1 MQSLEP
7 EGRGGKASIQVLSV
21 VLGLERSLSVP
32 GQWGCMGDGCTPAKV
47 AARSQPLPAQENRL
61 SVPRS
66 NFSREA
72 PNLDFYV
79 NSLLSRTFCLPP
91 VGYMPR
97 TRPPRHLWVGA
108 LPISSYLPPET
119 LRQAPFRC
127 RALKSNQTGISLKR
141 DILGSSAGKAGGQPT
156 GLREKLQAPESLG
169 PRGHQTSPPSACLC
183 VLASLL
189 SAARLSPYKGEM
201 AATGP
206 TSLPASSQLPTSGA
220 ERATPPPPGGKSHG

>member
-1 MQSLEP
+1 
-7 EGRGGKASIQVLSV
+7 
-21 VLGLERSLSVP
+21 
-32 GQWGCMGDGCTPAKV
+32 MGDGCTPAKV

-79 NSLLSRTFCLPP
+79 NSLLPRTFCLPP
-91 VGYMPR
+91 AGYMPR
-97 TRPPRHLWVGA
+97 TLPPRHLWEGA
-108 LPISSYLPPET
+108 LPISSYLPPEI

-189 SAARLSPYKGEM
+189 SAARLSPYEGET